1 MTFEPQLN
9 IMIMLRRLLGDG
21 VVKAGREGFAYYL
34 TFDTIRVIRGLRAV
48 VISCWDGVEWS
59 RLPSK

>member
-1 MTFEPQLN
+1 M
-9 IMIMLRRLLGDG
+9 G

-34 TFDTIRVIRGLRAV
+34 TFDTIGVIRGLRAV